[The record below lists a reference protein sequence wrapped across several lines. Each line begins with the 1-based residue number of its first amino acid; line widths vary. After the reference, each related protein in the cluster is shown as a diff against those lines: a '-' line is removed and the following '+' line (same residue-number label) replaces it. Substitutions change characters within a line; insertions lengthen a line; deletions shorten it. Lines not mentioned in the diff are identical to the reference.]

1 MASTISGATMTVT
14 IQEAVTINGKPQG
27 NTNTN
32 TYANIREC
40 NRRIVT
46 VPTVEKEIL
55 AIHASAPGAG
65 TFVETDTRY
74 IRITNKDDTNHVTLT
89 FKSAGNH
96 EFAIKLD
103 ATQTF
108 IFQGDNEDGMESI
121 MDASASALTVSL
133 ADLVNITA
141 LANSSSVDLEIF
153 VAQE

>member
-46 VPTVEKEIL
+46 VPTVE
-55 AIHASAPGAG
+55 
-65 TFVETDTRY
+65 
-74 IRITNKDDTNHVTLT
+74 
-89 FKSAGNH
+89 NH

-141 LANSSSVDLEIF
+141 LANSSAVDLEIF